1 MQRQQTI
8 SSFVEIRGIEKEF
21 KLPDGNKNLVLT
33 NIDLDIKAGE
43 FISLIGHSGC
53 GKSTLL
59 NIVAG
64 LDRPT
69 QGYVLV
75 DGEPVRKP
83 GSDRMMVFQNYSLL
97 PWLTAWDNVALA
109 VNKVMGHKS
118 KKERHQMVAYYLEM
132 VGLKDAIYKKP
143 KQLSGGMK
151 QRVALARA
159 LAIKPKLLLLDEPF
173 GALDVLTRSNLQ
185 AELMSICN
193 TNNLTA
199 IMVTHDVD
207 EALLL
212 SNRIVMLKN
221 GPGATID
228 RVLEASFPY
237 PRSPK
242 EIIDTIQYHKL
253 RHELMQFLE
262 KQQQIKYIESQIVKV
277 LPKAV

>member
-33 NIDLDIKAGE
+33 NVDLDIKAGE

-75 DGEPVRKP
+75 DGELVRKP
-83 GSDRMMVFQNYSLL
+83 GLDRMMVFQNYSLL

-173 GALDVLTRSNLQ
+173 GALDALTRSNLQ

-242 EIIDTIQYHKL
+242 EITDTIQYRKL

>member
-33 NIDLDIKAGE
+33 NVDLDIKAGQ

-69 QGYVLV
+69 QGYVQV
-75 DGEPVRKP
+75 DGELVRKP

-132 VGLKDAIYKKP
+132 VGLKDAIHKKP

-173 GALDVLTRSNLQ
+173 GALDALTRSNLQ
-185 AELMSICN
+185 AELMSICH

-228 RVLEASFPY
+228 RVLQVSFPY

-242 EIIDTIQYHKL
+242 EITDTIQYHKL

-262 KQQQIKYIESQIVKV
+262 KQQQIKYIESQMVKI
-277 LPKAV
+277 LPNVV